1 MVFDLHI
8 HTKYGSADSYID
20 HKELVP
26 YARQAKLDGIC
37 ITEHGFEKTRVAE
50 RLSQEYEFLI
60 LEGIEFST
68 DLGDMLV
75 YGIDSIPRK
84 FFLRA
89 DELSQFVIQEG
100 GAMFAAH
107 PFRSE
112 VTRSIERGITPRV
125 SLNDVLHRPLV
136 GLVDGFEVAN
146 GSSVPED
153 VAFCQVVCEQAGLK
167 SIGGSDAH
175 QPNQIGSCV
184 TIFENSIYCEAD
196 FVAAL
201 KGGGFYAEDRRQ
213 RVQKS
218 PKWWVNNKKRS

>member
-20 HKELVP
+20 HKDLVP
-26 YARQAKLDGIC
+26 YARHAKLDGIC

-50 RLSQEYEFLI
+50 RLSQEYGFLI
-60 LEGIEFST
+60 LEGIEYST

-100 GAMFAAH
+100 GVMFAAH
-107 PFRSE
+107 PFRAE
-112 VTRSIERGITPRV
+112 VTRSFERGITPRI
-125 SLNDVLHRPLV
+125 SLSDVLQRPLV
-136 GLVDGFEVAN
+136 GLVEGLEVAN

-184 TIFENSIYCEAD
+184 TIFENSIHCEAD

-201 KGGGFYAEDRRQ
+201 KGGIFYAEDRRR
-213 RVQKS
+213 RVQTS
-218 PKWWVNNKKRS
+218 PNWWVDNKQWS